1 MRKSPI
7 EGRPERM
14 RRIKSPKDRGMTP
27 DPHIIA
33 HGSALGAGRQACESC
48 VVQVREFGMM
58 ARLLA
63 GMARARASAEV
74 MRRIRSVSFS
84 QYGEDVLL
92 SHLKPEARGFYVDVG
107 AYHPCSLSNTY
118 KLYLKGW
125 RGITIEPNPDMTP
138 LFRRFRPGDLH
149 LQIGIASEPG
159 ELTYYRSDDPHENSF
174 DGEWAMSRPGKPIDS
189 LSIPCLPLSDA
200 LTTHAPSQHVDLL
213 NVDCE
218 ARDLDVLRSLNWER
232 DRPTAIIVEDFQAF
246 HAGTSAG
253 RGGEIRD
260 FMFERGYAIA
270 AQCVFSFIYV
280 DRTAFGHPPNGNGF
294 RLGDS
299 QLEGLLK
306 L

>member
-1 MRKSPI
+1 VGGALMDAP
-7 EGRPERM
+7 
-14 RRIKSPKDRGMTP
+14 
-27 DPHIIA
+27 
-33 HGSALGAGRQACESC
+33 SAAGRAAGHL
-48 VVQVREFGMM
+48 REFSIM

-63 GMARARASAEV
+63 GMTRARASVEV
-74 MRRIRSVSFS
+74 MKRIRSTSFS

-107 AYHPCSLSNTY
+107 AYHPVSLSNTY

-138 LFRRFRPGDLH
+138 LFRRFRPEDLH

-159 ELTYYRSDDPHENSF
+159 ELTYYRLDDPQENTF
-174 DGEWAMSRPGKPIDS
+174 DGEWATKRPDKNIDS
-189 LSIPCLPLSDA
+189 ISIPCLPLSDT
-200 LTTHAPSQHVDLL
+200 LTTHAPSQHIDLL

-218 ARDLDVLRSLNWER
+218 ARDLDVLHSLDWER

-246 HAGTSAG
+246 
-253 RGGEIRD
+253 RGGNSNGGASAIRD
-260 FMFERGYAIA
+260 FMFERSYAIA
-270 AQCVFSFIYV
+270 AQCIFSFIYV
-280 DRTAFGHPPNGNGF
+280 DRTAFGRPPSGKGF

>member
-1 MRKSPI
+1 
-7 EGRPERM
+7 
-14 RRIKSPKDRGMTP
+14 
-27 DPHIIA
+27 
-33 HGSALGAGRQACESC
+33 
-48 VVQVREFGMM
+48 MM

-74 MRRIRSVSFS
+74 MKRIRSASFS

-107 AYHPCSLSNTY
+107 AYHPVSLSNTY

-149 LQIGIASEPG
+149 LQIGIASEAG
-159 ELTYYRSDDPHENSF
+159 ELTYYRSDDPHENTF
-174 DGEWAMSRPGKPIDS
+174 DGEWATSRPGRNIDS

-200 LTTHAPSQHVDLL
+200 LTTHAPSQHIDLL

-218 ARDLDVLRSLNWER
+218 ARDLDVLRSLDWEH

-246 HAGTSAG
+246 HAGTSNGCAS
-253 RGGEIRD
+253 EIRD
-260 FMFERGYAIA
+260 FMFERRYAIA

-280 DRTAFGHPPNGNGF
+280 DRTAFGRPPDGYGF
-294 RLGDS
+294 RLGAS